1 MAYRKLRDL
10 ILFGEIAPG
19 QAVTIQGLVERLEAG
34 MTPVREAIRRL
45 TSEGALNLQDN
56 RRIIVAE
63 LSGQNMSELYFLRK
77 TLEPQL
83 VALATARADKED
95 IVQLA
100 RIDADLDH
108 SINTGDVNLY
118 LRKNYEFHKI
128 LLKK

>member
-1 MAYRKLRDL
+1 MTLQTNIPVHEMAYRKLRDL

-19 QAVTIQGLVERLEAG
+19 QAVTIQGMVERLEAG

-56 RRIIVAE
+56 RRIIVPE
-63 LSGQNMSELYFLRK
+63 LSDRNMSELYFLRK

-95 IVQLA
+95 IVRLA
-100 RIDADLDH
+100 LIDADLDH
-108 SINTGDVNLY
+108 VINTGAINL
-118 LRKNYEFHKI
+118 
-128 LLKK
+128 

>member
-10 ILFGEIAPG
+10 ILFRGNAPG
-19 QAVTIQGLVERLEAG
+19 QAVTIQGMVERLEAG

-56 RRIIVAE
+56 RRIIVPE
-63 LSGQNMSELYFLRK
+63 LSDRNMSELYFLRK

-95 IVQLA
+95 IVRLA
-100 RIDADLDH
+100 LIDADLDH
-108 SINTGDVNLY
+108 VINTGAINL
-118 LRKNYEFHKI
+118 
-128 LLKK
+128 